1 MLLILIVVHLLSQD
15 SIAAPL
21 SHPPNA
27 RATTDSESCNDINN
41 RSLFGIVWG
50 CLATIF
56 VCTWVSAHPNVPP
69 PNQNLLQLFWRR
81 LKMMLIGIIAPEV
94 MVGFAARQF
103 FASRSLSKR
112 DVGYTISKTH
122 GFFVCMGG
130 FVSPAGHPIAT
141 VKQLEDSDLGSKLQ
155 DAIRNVKKE
164 EIKDKSKGDA
174 LSKGVA
180 LLQCMWFIL
189 QCLARAHQHLAI
201 TQLEVATL
209 AFAIVNIFIWSLW
222 WNKPLDVQRPI
233 VVGPR
238 ALPDS
243 DSQAIQLSR
252 GDRFWGAINGDER
265 NPRIRASS
273 SRTVLGGDIILVF
286 RASSRPS
293 RESNVIYIPDIEVR
307 STERRVASR
316 RQEPK
321 DVDTLSDHCK
331 TFSLTILLRRS
342 PHAMVEQYRGLTV
355 SFCEQ
360 GGSKNGRSATV
371 ARRKGRLPSFWSVN
385 YDTAEAGFFLLLV
398 GAVFGGIHCAAWNAI
413 FPTPAEMWIWRTSSL
428 VIAAI
433 AGLLCLL
440 GMIGTT
446 IDGYW
451 GEDSAP
457 VLTEVFGAITMLTI
471 LIYTA
476 ARLILIV
483 LPLAELR
490 SLPASAFVDV
500 NWSTYIP
507 HI

>member
-1 MLLILIVVHLLSQD
+1 MLLILIVVNLLSQD

-112 DVGYTISKTH
+112 YTISKTH

-130 FVSPAGHPIAT
+130 FVSPAGHPIVT

-155 DAIRNVKKE
+155 DAIRNVKTE

-180 LLQCMWFIL
+180 LLQGMWFIL

-209 AFAIVNIFIWSLW
+209 AFAIVNIFIWLLW

-252 GDRFWGAINGDER
+252 GDRFWGAINGFSANEYH
-265 NPRIRASS
+265 PLSS
-273 SRTVLGGDIILVF
+273 
-286 RASSRPS
+286 
-293 RESNVIYIPDIEVR
+293 
-307 STERRVASR
+307 VA
-316 RQEPK
+316 
-321 DVDTLSDHCK
+321 V
-331 TFSLTILLRRS
+331 
-342 PHAMVEQYRGLTV
+342 
-355 SFCEQ
+355 
-360 GGSKNGRSATV
+360 
-371 ARRKGRLPSFWSVN
+371 PSFWSV
-385 YDTAEAGFFLLLV
+385 YDNDRSEASILLFLV
-398 GAVFGGIHCAAWNAI
+398 GTVFGAVHCAAWNAV
-413 FPTPAEMWIWRTSSL
+413 FPTLAEMWIWRTSSL
-428 VIAAI
+428 VIVAI
-433 AGLLCLL
+433 PGLISLL
-440 GMIGTT
+440 RMI
-446 IDGYW
+446 IAIIEVYW
-451 GEDSAP
+451 GKNVSAP
-457 VLTEVFGAITMLTI
+457 VDSAVGVIFLLAIPLYIAVRII
-471 LIYTA
+471 LIA
-476 ARLILIV
+476 LSLV
-483 LPLAELR
+483 DLR
-490 SLPASAFVDV
+490 SLPESAVLDV